1 MCRAL
6 VLSLAALL
14 AGCGSTHGKTP
25 VTDPQIQRFV
35 QDYQARLAG
44 DSEFTGLLTGVEAR
58 RQGSYS
64 PLAVVRLDGRQWA
77 PLVHGQKD
85 RLLRKAS
92 VLLVEACRPYQ
103 AGHGSA
109 CMARFVDDLGTI
121 VGWSVAGGTN
131 PEQYQYQITGP

>member
-1 MCRAL
+1 MPRTGPQSWGSPRRLWQYTWKDPGYRPANPKVRAG
-6 VLSLAALL
+6 LS
-14 AGCGSTHGKTP
+14 GPS
-25 VTDPQIQRFV
+25 R
-35 QDYQARLAG
+35 G

>member
-6 VLSLAALL
+6 VLSIAVLL
-14 AGCGSTHGKTP
+14 AGCGSTYGKTP
-25 VTDPQIQRFV
+25 VTDPQIQSFV
-35 QDYQARLAG
+35 QAYQARLAG
-44 DSEFTGLLTGVEAR
+44 DPEFTGLLTGVEAR

-64 PLAVVRLDGRQWA
+64 PLAVIRLDGRQWA
-77 PLVHGQKD
+77 PLVRGQKD

-92 VLLVEACRPYQ
+92 VLLVEACHPYQ